1 MGAVSQLLQISTT
14 GLSRMTVA
22 AFVAV
27 SCCLLSSSSQAASI
41 TDDQDTCKAAAEQA
55 GVDFENFKYNVGH
68 VIHSLTVE
76 DVRFFFDENFPIDNN
91 IPTVNTNLIGPPLL
105 PHTPSFPSKFKFP
118 LGRTLDKILLNN
130 DDTSSY
136 SIRDFTS
143 LEELAHAAHM
153 YEMLFSVSKTFKLL
167 VDVDS
172 KNICP
177 CIVDEESN
185 GILDEL
191 HYLAEVFRFDNSKP
205 LDEQTVRIVETCT
218 NKNSTRKGR
227 ARQGFKKY
235 SATLEYE
242 NEAAQFA
249 RARRAINVCPDVADI
264 QDSTTWKNWQ
274 QDIGGPLEDEGAMQ
288 MSKNVALY
296 LYCKT
301 VQYY

>member
-1 MGAVSQLLQISTT
+1 
-14 GLSRMTVA
+14 
-22 AFVAV
+22 
-27 SCCLLSSSSQAASI
+27 
-41 TDDQDTCKAAAEQA
+41 
-55 GVDFENFKYNVGH
+55 
-68 VIHSLTVE
+68 
-76 DVRFFFDENFPIDNN
+76 
-91 IPTVNTNLIGPPLL
+91 VNTNLIGPPVL
-105 PHTPSFPSKFKFP
+105 PHTPSFLSKFKFP

-136 SIRDFTS
+136 SIKDFTS

-153 YEMLFSVSKTFKLL
+153 YEMLLSVSKTFKLL
-167 VDVDS
+167 VDVDT

-191 HYLAEVFRFDNSKP
+191 HYLAEVFRFDTSKP
-205 LDEQTVRIVETCT
+205 LDEQRARIDETCT

-227 ARQGFKKY
+227 ARQKVKKY
-235 SATLEYE
+235 NVSFGYE

-301 VQYY
+301 FQYY